1 MWKTAGHALALSVL
15 LGSAGQAAAQD
26 SFFDGFDRFDKSRW
40 YISDGWTNGDHQNCW
55 WARNAVDLRDGK
67 LILSL
72 RATQDDERPYVCGEV
87 QTKET
92 YKYGTYE
99 ARFRTDRASGV
110 NAAFFTYIGPAHKK
124 PHDEIDV
131 EVLTR
136 DPGRVSFNTF
146 VSGKMHNG
154 ETVPVTP
161 PTDEAFHTYSMIW
174 EPDGIRWYIDGEFL
188 HETQGDILPQNAQK
202 IFLSHWSTDTLTD
215 WMGPFDDPGRTLE
228 MEIDWIA
235 WTAPGE
241 ECQFDGSVLCG
252 LADAQ

>member
-1 MWKTAGHALALSVL
+1 MSLLQKLAGALLAV
-15 LGSAGQAAAQD
+15 GCAAQAAAQD
-26 SFFDGFDRFDKSRW
+26 SFFEPFDTLDESHW

-55 WARNAVDLRDGK
+55 WARDAAQVRDGN
-67 LILSL
+67 LVLSV
-72 RATQDDERPYVCGEV
+72 RSTDDADRPYACGEV
-87 QTKET
+87 QTTKT
-92 YKYGTYE
+92 YHYGTFE

-110 NAAFFTYIGPAHKK
+110 NAALFSYIGEVHGK

-136 DPGRVSFNTF
+136 DPGKVSFNTF

-161 PTDEAFHTYSMIW
+161 PADEAFHTYSVIW
-174 EPDGIRWYIDGEFL
+174 EQDRIRWFVDGVL
-188 HETQGDILPQNAQK
+188 MHETQSSVLPQSPQK
-202 IFLSHWSTDTLTD
+202 IFLSHWSSDTLTD
-215 WMGPFDDPGRTLE
+215 WMGTFAPPDRALE

-241 ECQFDGSVLCG
+241 ECQFDQSVLC
-252 LADAQ
+252 AMNKAQ